1 MSVIYL
7 GMNAVDFDSS
17 GSNQEHKV
25 RAFPVGTES
34 PLDDISP
41 RPGLSVGSHVVHQM
55 ADHTDGRTTETVRH
69 ESFDTSVVTGV
80 RQS

>member
-1 MSVIYL
+1 MYA

-17 GSNQEHKV
+17 GSNQDHKV

-34 PLDDISP
+34 PSDDISP
-41 RPGLSVGSHVVHQM
+41 RPGLSVGSYVVHQT
-55 ADHTDGRTTETVRH
+55 ADQTDGRTRETVGH

-80 RQS
+80 RQN